1 MNTLNRNQVQ
11 ASDSDIVRVIEPLA
25 SYISATN
32 QPMATLMSALRALAS
47 EVKKTNRAAS
57 AHVLTFTETCW

>member
-1 MNTLNRNQVQ
+1 MNTLNRNRIQ
-11 ASDSDIVRVIEPLA
+11 ASDNDIVRVIEPLA

-32 QPMATLMSALRALAS
+32 QPMATLVTTLAALVS

-57 AHVLTFTETCW
+57 AHVTACIEHC